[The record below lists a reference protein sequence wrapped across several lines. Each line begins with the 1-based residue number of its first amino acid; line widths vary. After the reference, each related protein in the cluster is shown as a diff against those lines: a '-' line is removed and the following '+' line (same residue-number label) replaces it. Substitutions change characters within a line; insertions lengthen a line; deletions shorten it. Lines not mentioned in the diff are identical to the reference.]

1 MYKYFQIKKD
11 ETHME
16 EISKFVNEYII
27 IFIENPDDKWILMNI
42 KEYNDEF
49 MYCDRCGR
57 KINEDD
63 TGWILFNGVIPICS
77 KCQ

>member
-1 MYKYFQIKKD
+1 MFKYFQIKKD
-11 ETHME
+11 NLHIQDITT
-16 EISKFVNEYII
+16 FVNEYINT
-27 IFIENPDDKWILMNI
+27 FIENPEGKEVLLNI

-49 MYCDRCGR
+49 IYCDRCGR